1 MGLLQKA
8 KVEQAAAKVG
18 VFASQGAG
26 KTTTALL
33 MAIGLSKTYHNS
45 APIAFMD
52 TENGS
57 DYVVPIADLEGVE
70 LQNFKSRAFKD
81 MRTGLKEAEAAG
93 CCVYI
98 VDSYTH
104 PWKELVDSF
113 KAKSNRKK
121 LEFHHMDQLKTIWQ
135 GWTDAMLNSPLH
147 VILAGRLGY
156 VWDREADE
164 EDGTKGDLIKLGTK
178 MKSESEAGYEPSL
191 LIEMEGIQTEA
202 SRQKKTRAKQGS
214 IVHHAYVLKDR
225 WRILN
230 GRTFTFKDMN
240 EYKVGGYQPVFN
252 AFRPHFDKLAIGK
265 AEQRSVDPSRT
276 SAELFSPSG
285 ESVGAQMARRQTI
298 AAEEVAGILSHL
310 WPGQTAAEKRIR
322 QSVLHELFGTFSW
335 HAVETA
341 PVVKL
346 ENVVDILREFKSAAE
361 HNPPATAENA
371 VKVLKD
377 IQRELYGEPAEAAE
391 APAEGVVATT
401 AVGTVAAEEALA
413 I

>member
-8 KVEQAAAKVG
+8 KVEQSAAKVG
-18 VFASQGAG
+18 IFAGQGAG

-33 MAIGLSKTYHNS
+33 LALGLSKTYHNS

-57 DYVVPIADLEGVE
+57 DYVVPIAEVEGVE

-81 MRTGLKEAEAAG
+81 MKAGIREAEQAG
-93 CCVYI
+93 CCAYI

-104 PWKELVDSF
+104 PWVELCEAF

-121 LEFHHMDQLKTIWQ
+121 LEFHQMAALKAMWQ

-156 VWDREADE
+156 VWDREANDT
-164 EDGTKGDLIKLGTK
+164 DGEKGDLIKLGTK

-202 SRQKKTRAKQGS
+202 ARQKKTRAKQGS

-225 WRILN
+225 WRTLN

-240 EYKVGGYQPVFN
+240 EYKAGGYLAVFN
-252 AFRPHFDKLAIGK
+252 AFRPHFDQLAIGK
-265 AEQRSVDPSRT
+265 TQRSVDASRN
-276 SAELFSPSG
+276 SSELFTPEG
-285 ESVGAQMARRQTI
+285 QSVGAQMARRQTI

-310 WPGQTAAEKRIR
+310 WSGQTTNDKRTR
-322 QSVLHELFGTFSW
+322 QMLLHELFGTFSW
-335 HAVETA
+335 HAIETSPA
-341 PVVKL
+341 VKL
-346 ENVVDILREFKSAAE
+346 EKAVDLLREFKDAAE
-361 HNPPATAENA
+361 AAMPGTPEDA
-371 VKVLKD
+371 VQMLQG
-377 IQRELYGEPAEAAE
+377 IQREIYGDPTVDGE
-391 APAEGVVATT
+391 APEKEPTT
-401 AVGTVAAEEALA
+401 EEAPVL
-413 I
+413 